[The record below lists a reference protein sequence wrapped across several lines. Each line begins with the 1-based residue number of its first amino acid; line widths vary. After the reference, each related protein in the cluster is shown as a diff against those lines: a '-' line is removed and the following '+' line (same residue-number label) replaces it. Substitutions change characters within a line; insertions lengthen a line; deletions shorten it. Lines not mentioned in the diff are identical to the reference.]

1 MKYKYTKEQLEE
13 IIKDVLSTAELL
25 RKLNIR
31 PAGGNYK
38 TIKNYIKLYDIDISH
53 FTGQGWNK
61 GVRYRPVNKIKN
73 IEDILIENSTYTNTS
88 KLRIR
93 LIKEGLKENKCE
105 ICDIEKWNNMPISFH
120 LDHING
126 NNMDNRILNLR
137 ILCPNCH
144 SQNDTYCGGNIKSSK
159 LEYNLERYLNK
170 DKNV

>member
-1 MKYKYTKEQLEE
+1 MHRWRKWLYATGLNPVESEDSHVGSTPTRCTKLIKTYRKVNILFIYHIIIMKYKYTKEQLEE

-105 ICDIEKWNNMPISFH
+105 ICDIEKWNNMPI
-120 LDHING
+120 
-126 NNMDNRILNLR
+126 
-137 ILCPNCH
+137 
-144 SQNDTYCGGNIKSSK
+144 
-159 LEYNLERYLNK
+159 
-170 DKNV
+170 